1 MKRMFCFVMALMLSL
16 VLVLPVAA
24 ATASPEKKPSY
35 SGSNP
40 KTGDAIALWVGTMSV
55 SGAGLALIAANR
67 KKEQ

>member
-16 VLVLPVAA
+16 SLALPVA
-24 ATASPEKKPSY
+24 ATASPEKKPSF

-55 SGAGLALIAANR
+55 SGAGLAVVAANR